1 MPGLHCLAPPRSLHF
16 KIHFLLKDASTSRG
30 VSQGRWG
37 RKRNQ
42 ISGLKEDKDPA
53 DLPRINDLTASSL
66 HSSSLR
72 GDPFFPLVHLCLA
85 SALTETV
92 SPCALSC
99 YCAMSLIINFVPAF
113 TGSASVINATI
124 REK

>member
-1 MPGLHCLAPPRSLHF
+1 M
-16 KIHFLLKDASTSRG
+16 LKDASTSRG

-37 RKRNQ
+37 GKRNQ

-92 SPCALSC
+92 SPRALS
-99 YCAMSLIINFVPAF
+99 L
-113 TGSASVINATI
+113 VIVLCL
-124 REK
+124 